1 MPNAADR
8 RGRASC
14 IGDAVVA
21 ARERIR
27 AGRTALPSHALE
39 TGDLRRWAIAACTA
53 ELKHAEVDT
62 LDLVVRHALA
72 AVIDR
77 RADSSW
83 HAEFRLPHEH
93 AAALVLNWASHL
105 KTQEG
110 LIVGPWSRWHLTTA
124 PDGGRCLRCGDA
136 SSAASSRRSP
146 AIVRRGPRSM
156 RARRL
161 DAPAFVRRGRS
172 CRREETRTPASGREF
187 PQPGARQT
195 FPERRSRGSRRQVHV
210 RNRGR
215 WMVH

>member
-1 MPNAADR
+1 MPDAADR

-53 ELKHAEVDT
+53 ELKHAELDT

-110 LIVGPWSRWHLTTA
+110 LIVGPWSRWHLNDRA
-124 PDGGRCLRCGDA
+124 GRRALLA
-136 SSAASSRRSP
+136 
-146 AIVRRGPRSM
+146 VRRRLKRGFLAAVAGY
-156 RARRL
+156 RAARAAI
-161 DAPAFVRRGRS
+161 DA
-172 CRREETRTPASGREF
+172 REA
-187 PQPGARQT
+187 A
-195 FPERRSRGSRRQVHV
+195 
-210 RNRGR
+210 
-215 WMVH
+215 